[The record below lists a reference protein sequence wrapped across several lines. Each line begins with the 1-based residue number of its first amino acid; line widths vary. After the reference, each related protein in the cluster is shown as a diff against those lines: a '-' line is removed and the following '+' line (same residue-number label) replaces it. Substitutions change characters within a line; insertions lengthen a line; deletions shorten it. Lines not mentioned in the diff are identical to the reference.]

1 MLDNKIKQIIRQ
13 IPIVAFAILLIG
25 ISINM
30 FLGPHHIAA
39 GGVSGIGI
47 LLEQVLQVDRAIT
60 VLVLNGAMLI
70 LTYIFLGDDVF
81 VKTAIGSIMLP
92 MALAAVP
99 EIMLAEDRFLSV
111 LIGSTIFAIGVA
123 ILYRIEA
130 SSGGTTIPP
139 LILKKY
145 YNINKSVGLLAT
157 DAIIVFFNIF
167 VFGFEEFLFAIVSLV
182 ITSMVMTYLETG
194 INRSKAVLI
203 MSTHHVAEIK
213 MAILTEI
220 NTGITIFNVS
230 GGYSGTEKE
239 MMMLIL
245 TSQEYQQLVR
255 IVDRFDKNS
264 FVIAYNVS
272 EIHGLGFTYQ
282 PLA

>member
-123 ILYRIEA
+123 ILYSIEA